1 MPTNCSHLDL
11 EAGLSV
17 RLPRA
22 APPASDRIRRP
33 RLAARQR
40 RPEDTEEGCR
50 ASAAADLAR
59 AAAMDTSQGRWRLEH
74 SAASWTKRADLIK
87 QVEASHQARLAGK
100 G

>member
-1 MPTNCSHLDL
+1 MTINSSRLDL
-11 EAGLSV
+11 ESGLSV
-17 RLPRA
+17 RFPRVV
-22 APPASDRIRRP
+22 PPVSDRIRRP
-33 RLAARQR
+33 RLAARPR
-40 RPEDTEEGCR
+40 RSEDTEEGCR

-87 QVEASHQARLAGK
+87 QREAGHQARLAGK